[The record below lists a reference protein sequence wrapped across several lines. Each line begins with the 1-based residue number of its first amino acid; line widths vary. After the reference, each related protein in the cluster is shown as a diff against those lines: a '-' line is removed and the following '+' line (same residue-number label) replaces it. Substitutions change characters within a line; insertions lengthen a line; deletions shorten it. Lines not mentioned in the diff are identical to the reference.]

1 MCNRFQ
7 LRLIVVCLAVILCIL
22 TVVIGVFCQV
32 NNAGCMVHEKR
43 IDNLGFETNFAT
55 NALAVHILTERL
67 IPLLRKSSDPRVVCL
82 SNLNRISL

>member
-1 MCNRFQ
+1 MQQVSTKAYSNLLSSDIMYLDCCYWF
-7 LRLIVVCLAVILCIL
+7 
-22 TVVIGVFCQV
+22 FCQV

-82 SNLNRISL
+82 SNFNLISL

>member
-1 MCNRFQ
+1 MQQVSTKAYSNLFSSDIMYLNGCYWF
-7 LRLIVVCLAVILCIL
+7 
-22 TVVIGVFCQV
+22 FCQV

-67 IPLLRKSSDPRVVCL
+67 IPLLRKSSDPRVVCI

>member
-1 MCNRFQ
+1 MQQVSTKAYSNLFSSDIMYLNGCYWF
-7 LRLIVVCLAVILCIL
+7 
-22 TVVIGVFCQV
+22 FCQV

-67 IPLLRKSSDPRVVCL
+67 IPLLRKSSDPRVVCI
-82 SNLNRISL
+82 SNFNLISL